1 MPARTSLVPPADELG
16 GRPAARRHGRAR
28 PLHFLPGR
36 ACRAAGASAMDLSE
50 HFTFEELTRT
60 DIRPLLDK
68 NRKLARETPE
78 VLANLT
84 RVAKELLE
92 PIRGVFQAPIQVNS
106 GYRCPELNAAV
117 GGSATS
123 QHVRGEAADI
133 VIRGYESEAQEL
145 DAVRRILKA
154 LPNLQFG
161 QMLVEFG
168 CIHVSLGSKR
178 EVAYYD
184 VPTKTKRPI
193 PPLG

>member
-1 MPARTSLVPPADELG
+1 
-16 GRPAARRHGRAR
+16 
-28 PLHFLPGR
+28 
-36 ACRAAGASAMDLSE
+36 MDLSE

-60 DIRPLLDK
+60 DIRSLLDK
-68 NRKLARETPE
+68 NRKLASDNAD
-78 VLANLT
+78 VMANLK

-92 PIRGVFQAPIQVNS
+92 PIRGVFQVPIQINS

-133 VIRGYESEAQEL
+133 VIRGYETEAQEVE
-145 DAVRRILKA
+145 AVRRILKA
-154 LPNLQFG
+154 LPNLAFG

-168 CIHVSLGSKR
+168 CIHVSLGTKR
-178 EVAYYD
+178 EVAHYD

-193 PPLG
+193 TL